1 MTQELALKP
10 VRPAV
15 DVFIKCPL
23 CGSADYQLVLVHEEC
38 GNVVRCSQC
47 YLKYARNRWMS
58 EALQSPKPVADA
70 IMQKEEDQTDDFQD
84 IIKTIRR
91 YQPSGKLLE
100 LGSLTGH
107 FLALARDAGY
117 EPTGIE
123 PDPVAAGYARRQFD
137 LNVHE
142 TVIPQLH
149 LEDSSFDVIAMFH
162 VMEHLT
168 EPMETLVHLRRILT
182 DAGVLAIEI
191 PIMDTLVPLIMGR
204 RHRHYCWDHT
214 LFMSRAKALEFLQ
227 KAGFKVLHTELTG
240 RRIRLKR
247 LAARLGES
255 YDSVGQFLEGAFK
268 TLHIEERIVHLNA
281 RDNYRIY
288 CRKAFN

>member
-1 MTQELALKP
+1 MTLNPALEP
-10 VRPAV
+10 IRPTF

-23 CGSADYQLVLVHEEC
+23 CGSPRYQLVLVHEDC
-38 GNVVRCSQC
+38 GNVVCCSQC
-47 YLKYARNRWMS
+47 HLKYTRSRWK
-58 EALQSPKPVADA
+58 LRQSLEPVPDV
-70 IMQKEEDQTDDFQD
+70 IVQKEEDQTEDFLE
-84 IIKTIRR
+84 IIKRIKR

-100 LGSLTGH
+100 LGCLTGH

-123 PDPVAAGYARRQFD
+123 PDPSAAEYARRRFD
-137 LNVHE
+137 VMVHE
-142 TVIPQLH
+142 TVIPDLQL
-149 LEDSSFDVIAMFH
+149 DDRTFDVIAMFH

-182 DAGVLAIEI
+182 DTGLLAIEI
-191 PIMDTLVPLIMGR
+191 PIMDTLIPMIMGR
-204 RHRHYCWDHT
+204 RHRHYTFDHT
-214 LFMSRAKALEFLQ
+214 LFMSRGRALEFLQ

-247 LAARLGES
+247 LASRLGKS
-255 YDSVGQFLEGAFK
+255 YNSLGRLLEGAFEV
-268 TLHIEERIVHLNA
+268 LRIQERIVHVNS

-288 CRKAFN
+288 CRKAFH